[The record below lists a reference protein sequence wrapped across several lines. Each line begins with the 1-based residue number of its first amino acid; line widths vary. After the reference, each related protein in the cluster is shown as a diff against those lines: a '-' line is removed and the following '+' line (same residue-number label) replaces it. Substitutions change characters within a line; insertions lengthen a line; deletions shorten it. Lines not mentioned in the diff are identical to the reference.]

1 MTIHSHYHYIISGSG
16 CAGLSLLMRMMREPF
31 FDDKKILVVDK
42 APKITN
48 DRTWCFWEQGDG
60 LFESL
65 VYRQWT
71 EVDFYSTHFSAGL
84 PLLPYR
90 YKMIRGIDFYR
101 HIQELAKEKTN
112 IHFLYEPVM
121 TTGTKDDIAF
131 VELASGTYTAKY
143 VFNSIL
149 FQQPKLHTG
158 EYMLLQHFKGWVIET
173 EMPVFNPGKATFMD
187 FRVSQEEG
195 TTFMYVLPLS
205 ATSALVEYTLFTAK
219 LLSQEKYTT
228 ALKSYLEK
236 YLGIAKFKIE
246 HEEFGIIPMTNHVFP
261 SIEGRV
267 IYMGIAGGQ
276 AKGSSGYAFQFI
288 QKKTA
293 AIVANLI
300 KSRFPAQQINL
311 KERKFRF
318 YDSVLLNVLH
328 YRKLNGDQVFASI
341 FKKNPPA
348 RVLRFL
354 DNETGLW
361 EDLQIMNSVP
371 TGVFLKAAMQE
382 LFR

>member
-1 MTIHSHYHYIISGSG
+1 
-16 CAGLSLLMRMMREPF
+16 MRMMREPF

-65 VYRQWT
+65 VYRQWV
-71 EVDFYSTHFSAGL
+71 EVDFYATYFSATL
-84 PLLPYR
+84 PLAPYR

-101 HIQELAKEKTN
+101 HIEEQAKEKTN
-112 IHFLYEPVM
+112 IHFLYEPVI

-131 VELASGTYTAKY
+131 VELASGTYTAEY

-173 EMPVFNPGKATFMD
+173 EMPVFNPEKATFMD
-187 FRVSQEEG
+187 FRVAQEEG

-219 LLSQEKYTT
+219 LLSQEKYATE
-228 ALKSYLEK
+228 LKGYLK
-236 YLGIAKFKIE
+236 NYFGVAQFKIE

-261 SIEGRV
+261 SIAGRV

-300 KSRFPAQQINL
+300 EGRFPAQQISL
-311 KERKFRF
+311 RERKFRF

-361 EDLQIMNSVP
+361 DDLQIMNSVP
-371 TGVFLKAAMQE
+371 TGVFLKAALQE